1 MTPLQS
7 VTAECERRGRAAV
20 VTGCIGLL
28 EGAETDDGLIIAL
41 GGPAAQTV
49 LSGRE
54 GGRGGYWPRVWA
66 ARGLLPIWAD
76 HATPAI
82 IAATMDD
89 AWRVREMA
97 AKVIARHQV
106 GDALAAVVAL
116 KDDPVPRVRAAA
128 DRAVMILSAAR
139 A

>member
-1 MTPLQS
+1 M
-7 VTAECERRGRAAV
+7 

-28 EGAETDDGLIIAL
+28 EGAESDDGLIVAL
-41 GGPAAQTV
+41 GGPAAATV

-66 ARGLLPIWAD
+66 ARGLLHAWAD
-76 HATPAI
+76 DATPAI
-82 IAATMDD
+82 IAATADES
-89 AWRVREMA
+89 WRVREMA
-97 AKVIARHQV
+97 ARVIARHRV

-116 KDDPVPRVRAAA
+116 EDDPVPRVRAAA
-128 DRAVMILSAAR
+128 ERAVMTLSAAR